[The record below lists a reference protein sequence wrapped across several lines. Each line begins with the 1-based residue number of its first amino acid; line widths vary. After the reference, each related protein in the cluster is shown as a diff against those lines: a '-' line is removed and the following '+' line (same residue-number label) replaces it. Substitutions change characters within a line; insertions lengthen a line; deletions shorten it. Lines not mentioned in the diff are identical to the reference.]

1 MGYKAAWRSPAS
13 ARSAPHLSLVVEGG
27 TSRAVAGQA
36 CGMDRNCPLAQPLG
50 QVSSPEVFQNT
61 HPAGGEAQGLSLT
74 PAQEAFVIN
83 RGRLPG
89 GAEQA
94 SDWFWRVP
102 LRATE
107 AGSEAREEVKA

>member
-50 QVSSPEVFQNT
+50 QVS
-61 HPAGGEAQGLSLT
+61 L
-74 PAQEAFVIN
+74 
-83 RGRLPG
+83 
-89 GAEQA
+89 
-94 SDWFWRVP
+94 P
-102 LRATE
+102 LRSFRTLTLQVVRPR
-107 AGSEAREEVKA
+107 G